1 MSAHPTQNARLD
13 STCDPAGTA
22 ASIAEGESEAG
33 AATGADVGAGAAANA
48 GAAAKSVKAQLRAH
62 LKTQRASMPPDERAS
77 ADARI
82 AERVYHLPAW
92 KRAQVVFVYLSFGSE
107 VNTHAIIQRAWSEGK
122 RVALPRCVPNSRL
135 LTWHYVTSFD
145 ALEKS
150 TLGVREPAYD
160 TSTLVDPAACNPKC
174 TLALVPGLAFD
185 SCGLRLGYG
194 GGFYDTF
201 LAQFSG
207 ISVGLCRKQQFYRSL
222 REQGAVEVHD
232 SPVDAVVTDA

>member
-1 MSAHPTQNARLD
+1 MSARSAQIARRSLACD
-13 STCDPAGTA
+13 SA
-22 ASIAEGESEAG
+22 ASP
-33 AATGADVGAGAAANA
+33 
-48 GAAAKSVKAQLRAH
+48 AAKSVKAQLRAH

-82 AERVYHLPAW
+82 AERAYHLSAW
-92 KRAQVVFVYLSFGSE
+92 KRAQVVFAYLSFGSE
-107 VNTHAIIQRAWSEGK
+107 VDTHAIIQRAWSEGK

-160 TSTLVDPAACNPKC
+160 TSTLVDPAACDPKR

-185 SCGLRLGYG
+185 CCGLRLGYG

-207 ISVGLCRKQQFYRSL
+207 TSVGLCRKQQLYRSL
-222 REQGAVEVHD
+222 REQGAIEAHD
-232 SPVDAVVTDA
+232 SPVDVVVTDA